1 MEPQDL
7 VAPDGLVIDEP
18 ENLTFKVNRR
28 AFTDPEILE
37 LERRRIF
44 DKCWLYVGHE
54 SELAGPGSY
63 IQRKVGGRPV
73 IFVRDDAGE
82 VRIFFDTCTH
92 RGNSLC
98 RGARGQT
105 DRFVCF
111 YHGWGF
117 NTRGDLVVLPDPMG
131 YGKAFDRSKLG
142 LRSPPR
148 IDSYRGLV
156 FMSMDPEIVDL
167 RTYLNGATDHIDY
180 MLDGT
185 DSDAVIAAGEQ
196 SYSMKANWKLLLEN
210 SADGYHGPFTHMRFF
225 TQFLS
230 DIGADLDAWR
240 RMAEQSPENRVLAF
254 DYGHA
259 VIDVPI
265 GPLPLFSDKP
275 EVFEQLKA
283 RLTAK
288 VGEAR
293 AAKVLGRS
301 QNLLIFPN
309 LVMIS
314 AWRTIRTFYPTAPGE
329 LECNAWAIVGKEDP
343 PELREAR
350 FGNFISFLG
359 PAGFGTPD
367 DVEALEACQR
377 GFAATEVGWTD
388 LSKGLGREGGSVAF
402 DELQMRNLWRRWYAM
417 LNPNFQPKAEL
428 SSAMAAAAE

>member
-1 MEPQDL
+1 MDTQL
-7 VAPDGLVIDEP
+7 LTAPDGLIIDDP
-18 ENLTFKVNRR
+18 GSATFKVNRR
-28 AFTDPEILE
+28 SFTDPAILE
-37 LERRRIF
+37 LERKRIF

-54 SELAGPGSY
+54 SELAGPGSFLV
-63 IQRKVGGRPV
+63 RKVGGRPV
-73 IFVRDDAGE
+73 IFVRDDAGA
-82 VRIFFDTCTH
+82 VRLFFDTCTH
-92 RGNSLC
+92 RGNSVC
-98 RGARGQT
+98 RGSRGKT

-148 IDSYRGLV
+148 VESYRGLV

-167 RTYLNGATDHIDY
+167 RTYLGGASAHIDY

-185 DSDAVIAAGEQ
+185 DTEAVIAPGEQ
-196 SYSMKANWKLLLEN
+196 SYSMKANWKLLMEN

-240 RMAEQSPENRVLAF
+240 RMAEGSSENRVLTF
-254 DYGHA
+254 DYGHS

-283 RLTAK
+283 RLAAK
-288 VGEAR
+288 VGPER
-293 AAKVLGRS
+293 AAKVLSRS

-314 AWRTIRTFYPTAPGE
+314 AWRTIRTFFPVAPGE
-329 LECNAWAIVGKEDP
+329 LECSAWAIVGKDDP

-417 LNPNFQPKAEL
+417 MNPHFQPKFEL
-428 SSAMAAAAE
+428 SSAMAAAE